1 MFISNTTRKERKIPF
16 LDHIFITGPLL
27 HWLRHLTWSYC
38 WRWWCFFC
46 RYLNLFDNS
55 QSYSDLAVDVHYRL
69 MMRRMSWKRSWSWSA
84 LLLLGIL
91 QSSCCKSELSSS
103 SLSLCSSCVTPQN
116 LFNVVVKF
124 NQIDSLH
131 QPLIECNPVDHLSSG
146 FLSKCELLT
155 ALLFWPSTCL
165 FRQLGNFSSW
175 HWTTIGEE
183 VLQSYWHF
191 RNLEFRKTWLCFH
204 LWMVIMSGQNLCL
217 SIWLSGNLLCWLSAD
232 LEH

>member
-1 MFISNTTRKERKIPF
+1 M
-16 LDHIFITGPLL
+16 
-27 HWLRHLTWSYC
+27 
-38 WRWWCFFC
+38 
-46 RYLNLFDNS
+46 
-55 QSYSDLAVDVHYRL
+55 
-69 MMRRMSWKRSWSWSA
+69 MSWKRSWSWSA
-84 LLLLGIL
+84 LLFLRIL

-183 VLQSYWHF
+183 VLQSYWTF
-191 RNLEFRKTWLCFH
+191 QKSWVSKTWLCFN
-204 LWMVIMSGQNLCL
+204 LWMVIMSGKTCVYRSGYQGICSAGYQLILNINQVRLKRARGWPHNLKRTLINLNSPLSSTGPQFGWKRWIITDCIRQMIKKCARQNIKSLLRL
-217 SIWLSGNLLCWLSAD
+217 ST
-232 LEH
+232 

>member
-1 MFISNTTRKERKIPF
+1 M
-16 LDHIFITGPLL
+16 
-27 HWLRHLTWSYC
+27 
-38 WRWWCFFC
+38 
-46 RYLNLFDNS
+46 
-55 QSYSDLAVDVHYRL
+55 
-69 MMRRMSWKRSWSWSA
+69 MSWKRSWSWSA
-84 LLLLGIL
+84 LLFLRIL

-103 SLSLCSSCVTPQN
+103 SLSLCSSCVTPQK

-183 VLQSYWHF
+183 VLQSYWTF
-191 RNLEFRKTWLCFH
+191 QKSWVSKTWLCFH
-204 LWMVIMSGQNLCL
+204 CWMVIMSGKTCVYRSGYQGICSAGYQHILNINQVRLKRARGWPHNLNRTL
-217 SIWLSGNLLCWLSAD
+217 INPNSQLVHNLVGRDGL
-232 LEH
+232 